1 MTLKHLFKSIIGFL
15 NRDLSGHSLYQRA
28 YHPYIGNMLLF
39 AFKNSDQSYWEAEV
53 NFEGYQIGVSIDAP
67 DFKEPSEQQIEFAR
81 RIITEPDVAFSQA
94 LPLLSIEFERWHKK
108 PLPSDWRAA
117 LKFVGFSVPVDGD
130 DKNEWE
136 LSYESLWDAGG
147 HLLTCSF
154 IDGEPKTVS
163 VDG

>member
-1 MTLKHLFKSIIGFL
+1 MLKSLFRFI
-15 NRDLSGHSLYQRA
+15 NRDITGQPWEVKTFHWYFGD
-28 YHPYIGNMLLF
+28 ILLF
-39 AFKNSDQSYWEAEV
+39 AFQNSDNSYWEAEIDY
-53 NFEGYQIGVSIDAP
+53 EGCRLSVTIDSP
-67 DFKEPSEQQIEFAR
+67 DRQEPSAKQSDFAR
-81 RIITEPDVAFSQA
+81 QIIAEPDVAFSRAQ
-94 LPLLSIEFERWHKK
+94 PLLAVEFERWHKK
-108 PLPSDWRAA
+108 PLPADWRIA

-136 LSYESLWDAGG
+136 LSYESLWDADG